1 MYLAKQSFVISI
13 IFAKG
18 EEERYVFGPFGQ
30 ALAYKCK
37 GPILVKARKGSSPFI
52 GSLIHLSRDTQS
64 TGEEEVFVER
74 GLNG

>member
-18 EEERYVFGPFGQ
+18 EEERYVFGPLGQ
-30 ALAYKCK
+30 AYKCK

-52 GSLIHLSRDTQS
+52 GSLIHLSRDTLYLPARR
-64 TGEEEVFVER
+64 GKVFVH
-74 GLNG
+74 

>member
-1 MYLAKQSFVISI
+1 LAKQSFVILI

-30 ALAYKCK
+30 AYKCK
-37 GPILVKARKGSSPFI
+37 GPILVKAKKGSSPFI

-64 TGEEEVFVER
+64 TGEEGEIFVH
-74 GLNG
+74 